1 MTHKVVFRPAAQADL
16 FALYSYIENDSG
28 AARAGGYIDRIE
40 AACLALATF
49 PERGSLREAIGPGVR
64 VVGFERRASIL
75 FRVEGDRVLILRI
88 LYGGQD
94 YPSYSGDETEGDS

>member
-1 MTHKVVFRPAAQADL
+1 MRHKVVFRPSTRSDL
-16 FALYSYIENDSG
+16 FAIYNYIEKESG

-40 AACLALATF
+40 AACMALSTF
-49 PERGSLREAIGPGVR
+49 PERGIVRDAIGSGIR

-75 FRVEGDRVLILRI
+75 FRVHEERVLILRI

-94 YPSYSGDETEGDS
+94 YQTHMDETDS

>member
-1 MTHKVVFRPAAQADL
+1 MTNRAIFRPSAQSDL
-16 FALYSYIENDSG
+16 FAIYNYIEKESS

-40 AACLALATF
+40 AACMALSTF
-49 PERGSLREAIGPGVR
+49 PERGIVRDAVGSGVR

-75 FRVEGDRVLILRI
+75 FRVDAEQVLILRI

-94 YPSYSGDETEGDS
+94 YPTYYVDETDF